1 MKRVYVTFL
10 TPADDEKNTYLVEV
24 PDLNILTEGYGLE
37 DAISMARD
45 AIGLAGITKQD
56 QGANIPEPTGI
67 KDIDV
72 SQSTFSDVGEPIVT
86 LVDIDF
92 DEYRRKVDNK
102 CVRRNITLPNW
113 LNRAADEAH
122 INVSRIAQEAIKAKL
137 NLV

>member
-72 SQSTFSDVGEPIVT
+72 K
-86 LVDIDF
+86 IDQKKIELSEF